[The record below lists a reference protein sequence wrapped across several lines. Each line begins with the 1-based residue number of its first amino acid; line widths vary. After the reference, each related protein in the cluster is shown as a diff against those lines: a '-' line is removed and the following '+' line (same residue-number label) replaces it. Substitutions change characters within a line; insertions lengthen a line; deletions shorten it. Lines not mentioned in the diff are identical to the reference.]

1 MSSSSRIFYRALA
14 VSAALHG
21 AALGLIPGRVHPPLP
36 KPMPLLAQLRP
47 LASPS
52 RPYSVLPSPQSL
64 VPPPS
69 TRDKRTVRP
78 PESLHR
84 PLQKQA
90 RPSSEPKTNTAPVPA
105 ENPTPPSKPA
115 PMAAPATSGPPSQ
128 SAAKENLPETR
139 VPPQV
144 SAPEF
149 AAAYLHNPKPPYPLS
164 ARRREESGTVRLKI
178 LVTPQ
183 GTAGRVEL
191 EQSSGSAA
199 LDQAALESVKGW
211 RFVPARRGDE
221 PIEAWV
227 KVPVQFRLEE

>member
-1 MSSSSRIFYRALA
+1 MSSSSRLFYWALA

-21 AALGLIPGRVHPPLP
+21 AALGLIPGRVHPPQP
-36 KPMPLLAQLRP
+36 EPTPLLAQLRP
-47 LASPS
+47 LAPSP
-52 RPYSVLPSPQSL
+52 RPYP

-69 TRDKRTVRP
+69 TRDRDAVRP
-78 PESLHR
+78 PE

-90 RPSSEPKTNTAPVPA
+90 RPSPEPKTNPVPVPA
-105 ENPTPPSKPA
+105 ENPTPASKPD
-115 PMAAPATSGPPSQ
+115 PMAAPANIGPQ
-128 SAAKENLPETR
+128 SPTAAKENLPEAR
-139 VPPQV
+139 VSPQV

-149 AAAYLHNPKPPYPLS
+149 SAAYLHNPEPRYPLS
-164 ARRREESGTVRLKI
+164 ARRQEESGTVRLKV

-183 GTAGRVEL
+183 GTAARVEL

-199 LDQAALESVKGW
+199 LDQAAQETVKGW

-227 KVPVQFRLEE
+227 KVPVRFLLKD